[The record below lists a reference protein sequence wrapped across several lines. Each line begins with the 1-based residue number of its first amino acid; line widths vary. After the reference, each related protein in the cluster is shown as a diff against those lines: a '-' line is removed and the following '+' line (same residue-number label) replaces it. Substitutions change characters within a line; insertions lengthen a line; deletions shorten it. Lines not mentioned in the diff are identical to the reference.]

1 MTLDP
6 VSVAWIVALL
16 PSIVATFA
24 VFAYWRYLREA
35 DELSRAIEVKAL
47 ALAVTVG
54 FVVWPAIELL
64 EASGVPLKV
73 GSSLTALVMIV
84 SYSIATLEVEMGGEI
99 LAGPLV
105 LALAFLGA
113 DMAES
118 RRRGSSLRPSFIAT
132 ILAGTILVSSLIVTL
147 RDPRLLLT
155 FIPVIGITLWFPL
168 FLRRSPRTMQA
179 HARRIGT
186 TCVND

>member
-1 MTLDP
+1 MKRKSWWLDLVPGLLVGLGVIAATL
-6 VSVAWIVALL
+6 
-16 PSIVATFA
+16 
-24 VFAYWRYLREA
+24 
-35 DELSRAIEVKAL
+35 
-47 ALAVTVG
+47 
-54 FVVWPAIELL
+54 
-64 EASGVPLKV
+64 
-73 GSSLTALVMIV
+73 
-84 SYSIATLEVEMGGEI
+84 IATLAVEMGWWI

-168 FLRRSPRTMQA
+168 FLRRSPRTCRLTREGSER
-179 HARRIGT
+179 H
-186 TCVND
+186 V

>member
-84 SYSIATLEVEMGGEI
+84 SYSVGVVA
-99 LAGPLV
+99 
-105 LALAFLGA
+105 
-113 DMAES
+113 
-118 RRRGSSLRPSFIAT
+118 
-132 ILAGTILVSSLIVTL
+132 
-147 RDPRLLLT
+147 
-155 FIPVIGITLWFPL
+155 
-168 FLRRSPRTMQA
+168 
-179 HARRIGT
+179 ARKHYR
-186 TCVND
+186 

>member
-1 MTLDP
+1 MGGKPDEEGCSSETLRDRRSRRRYTLLLAAWATVYLLSSFLITNVTLDP

-64 EASGVPLKV
+64 EAGRVN
-73 GSSLTALVMIV
+73 
-84 SYSIATLEVEMGGEI
+84 
-99 LAGPLV
+99 
-105 LALAFLGA
+105 AF
-113 DMAES
+113 E
-118 RRRGSSLRPSFIAT
+118 
-132 ILAGTILVSSLIVTL
+132 
-147 RDPRLLLT
+147 
-155 FIPVIGITLWFPL
+155 
-168 FLRRSPRTMQA
+168 
-179 HARRIGT
+179 T
-186 TCVND
+186 T